1 MSSFM
6 LPHSIDRVYRITHT
20 SSEKRIIDKKLK
32 LLIVNTNIDIQKTV
46 FQNINQDCTLTQL

>member
-1 MSSFM
+1 M